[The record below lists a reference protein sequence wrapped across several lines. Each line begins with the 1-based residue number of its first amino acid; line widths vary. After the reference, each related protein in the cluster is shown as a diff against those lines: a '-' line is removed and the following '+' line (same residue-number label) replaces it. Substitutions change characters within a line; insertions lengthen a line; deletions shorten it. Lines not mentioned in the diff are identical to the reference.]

1 MMTMVRSVLRL
12 AVPTRA
18 RPWVALEVVLI
29 TGFAYLIGRHY
40 SPEDPLFIGS
50 QFQWL
55 WLAPALIACRYGVFA
70 GFASIGVLLALWWS
84 GFGPVAID
92 DPFPKVHFLGGML
105 LTYICGQFS
114 EVWNS
119 RLARAREVAS
129 YYQSRLDTLARNHYL
144 LRLSHDRLLQDALI
158 KPATL
163 RDTMERIR
171 DQAMSQAGVDKPNTA
186 EFMRLI
192 GQLCQIEVG
201 TLHAVDNERP
211 VAAALSSLGEMRELD
226 VRDPLVQKA
235 IESNELAHVQMV
247 AIRERNPSRYLVC
260 APAVDSFGQAR
271 FFLAVERMPF
281 LALTREALQTLA
293 VVLGYYADGF
303 AAGQIIAP
311 IRARVP
317 EAPMDFALE
326 VARLTRIARE
336 IHIESRIAALVC
348 EPVPR
353 VEEGISQVLRV
364 RRSRDVTWEHERG
377 GRRVLITVMPLAG
390 EAALQGY
397 WMRVE
402 KVIREAIGV
411 DLGQGG
417 IVPHSVV
424 IDGTD
429 PAALVSELLE
439 RCDAQGASVVAERE
453 AALTEPHDA

>member
-1 MMTMVRSVLRL
+1 MMTMVRAVLRF
-12 AVPTRA
+12 AVPTRS
-18 RPWVALEVVLI
+18 RPWVALEVGII
-29 TGFAYLIGRHY
+29 TGVAYLIARY
-40 SPEDPLFIGS
+40 ASPADPLFIGG

-55 WLAPALIACRYGVFA
+55 WLAPALIACRYGVFP
-70 GFASIGVLLALWWS
+70 GFASVAVLLAMWWT

-119 RLARAREVAS
+119 RLARTREVAS

-158 KPATL
+158 KPTTL
-163 RDTMERIR
+163 RDTMDRLR
-171 DQAMSQAGVDKPNTA
+171 DQAMSQASEAKPNTA
-186 EFMRLI
+186 EFMRLL

-201 TLHAVDNERP
+201 TLHAIEKERP
-211 VAAALSSLGEMRELD
+211 VPAPLSALGEMREL
-226 VRDPLVQKA
+226 VLRDPLVEKA
-235 IESNELAHVQMV
+235 IETNELAHVQMV

-293 VVLGYYADGF
+293 VLLGYYADGF

-317 EAPMDFALE
+317 DAPIDFALE
-326 VARLTRIARE
+326 VARLSRIARE
-336 IHIESRIAALVC
+336 IQIESRIAALVC
-348 EPVPR
+348 GPAPR
-353 VEEGISQVLRV
+353 IEEGISQVLRV

-377 GRRVLITVMPLAG
+377 NRRVLITVMPLAG

-402 KVIREAIGV
+402 KVLRETVGL
-411 DLGQGG
+411 DLGEGG
-417 IVPHSVV
+417 ITPHSVV
-424 IDGTD
+424 INGSD
-429 PAALVSELLE
+429 PAALVCDLLE
-439 RCDAQGASVVAERE
+439 RCDA
-453 AALTEPHDA
+453 